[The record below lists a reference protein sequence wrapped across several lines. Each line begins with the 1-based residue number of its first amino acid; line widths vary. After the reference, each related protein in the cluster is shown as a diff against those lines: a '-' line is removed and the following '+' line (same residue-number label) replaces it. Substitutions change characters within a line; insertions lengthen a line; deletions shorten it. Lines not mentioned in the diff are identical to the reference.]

1 MENPWRRYIGHEA
14 KRTQV
19 CLHQFCKHSYGPLRC
34 SLTGKR
40 RSRCAS
46 LTLQSELRNSPCC
59 VPFLQFEKIYE
70 RSSSL
75 CQFQGEACTRPSN
88 PCCLQLQDENA
99 AKLDRITTSRIGRTA
114 RREIKL
120 PWFLFSKW
128 REEIRRAAAMVR
140 LRRSTASAN
149 AAAGHHSHTT
159 QRVPATDG
167 FSVCPSV
174 LTLIQ
179 TT

>member
-1 MENPWRRYIGHEA
+1 MENPWKKIHSTRSETHTSVLTPILQTFLWVFAMFPDR
-14 KRTQV
+14 KTQIKMCEFDTPERV
-19 CLHQFCKHSYGPLRC
+19 KKFSVL
-34 SLTGKR
+34 
-40 RSRCAS
+40 CAFPS
-46 LTLQSELRNSPCC
+46 IREDLWKE
-59 VPFLQFEKIYE
+59 FF
-70 RSSSL
+70 L
-75 CQFQGEACTRPSN
+75 CQFQGETCTRPSN

-120 PWFLFSKW
+120 PWFLFSTW
-128 REEIRRAAAMVR
+128 REQIRRAAAMVR

-174 LTLIQ
+174 LTLIH